1 MTFFSKMT
9 EVIPHINFTCLVNGT
24 KLTASLTHLEDTD
37 VLTRY
42 HVTFSDGHKDAF
54 VPGDAEGHQGI
65 KGTKGRDAYEKAIS
79 SDLCIIET
87 LITMKERALTNFR
100 VYESGGKSFNVW
112 LCERQGYYN
121 VYYNGAY
128 RFTLRKRDR
137 WEVGTRGEKGLVVN
151 QQLASL
157 VSKHLDMHLQ

>member
-9 EVIPHINFTCLVNGT
+9 EVIPNINFTCLVNGK

-42 HVTFSDGHKDAF
+42 HVTFSDGHQDVF
-54 VPGDAEGHQGI
+54 VPYDAAAH
-65 KGTKGRDAYEKAIS
+65 KGTVRTSVGDAYETAIT
-79 SDLCIIET
+79 SDLCIIQMF
-87 LITMKERALTNFR
+87 IKMNQQGITNFR
-100 VYESGGKSFNVW
+100 VYGNGGESFNVW
-112 LCERQGYYN
+112 LCELKGDYN

-128 RFTLRKRDR
+128 RFTLRKRDC

-157 VSKHLDMHLQ
+157 VSKHLDMHLY